1 MMAEVSWSPCGQGAW
16 AAAVTWSE
24 QLDGKSESE
33 SEADSVTLEFEGIIP
48 KSPEGREIPNQPFET
63 ALVSA
68 LCLTTN

>member
-33 SEADSVTLEFEGIIP
+33 SEG
-48 KSPEGREIPNQPFET
+48 
-63 ALVSA
+63 
-68 LCLTTN
+68 